1 MGYNVIDLI
10 NKAINIAIRKKDIY
24 INIGQRK
31 CDIPSVEI
39 VLTVL
44 IKQIDNTIQYYET
57 LKKEV
62 GDQNF
67 EEID

>member
-1 MGYNVIDLI
+1 MPI
-10 NKAINIAIRKKDIY
+10 KKKDIY